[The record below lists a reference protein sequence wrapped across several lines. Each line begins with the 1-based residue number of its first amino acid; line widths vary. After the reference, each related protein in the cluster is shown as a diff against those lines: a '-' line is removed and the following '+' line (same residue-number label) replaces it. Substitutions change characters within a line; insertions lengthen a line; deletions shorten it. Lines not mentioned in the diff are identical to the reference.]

1 MKHHI
6 SVNKEASRLVE
17 QLIEHSARYRV
28 GVERTESGC
37 TIIDAGIDHPGSLEV
52 GRLVSEVCMG
62 GLGSV
67 QLLHTSIAPKWPL
80 SVYVHSTHPVLACL
94 ASQYAG
100 WSLAHGEGKD
110 AFFALGSGPGRAAA
124 LKEPLFEELAYED
137 RLGPA
142 HFVME
147 VDKKPPAE
155 LIQKMVKTCQTTADQ
170 MTIILTPTRSL
181 AGNVQVIAR
190 VLETALHKA
199 HALEFP
205 LENIVDG
212 AASAPIAPPHPDFI
226 KAMGRTN
233 DAILFAGR
241 VQLYVNG
248 SDDDAQQLAEMLP
261 SGASKDYGKPFAKIF
276 KECGYDFYKV
286 DPMLFSPA
294 QVAVTAMQS
303 GKTFHAGKVDLALLE
318 ESFGS

>member
-1 MKHHI
+1 MGNQV
-6 SVNKEASRLVE
+6 SLNKESTPLVE
-17 QLIEHSARYRV
+17 QLVANQDRYRI
-28 GVERTESGC
+28 GVERSASGT

-52 GRLVSEVCMG
+52 GRLVAEICMG

-67 QLLHTSIAPKWPL
+67 QLTHMSVAPNWPL

-100 WSLAHGEGKD
+100 WSLSHGEGKE

-124 LKEPLFEELAYED
+124 LKEPLFEELAYRD
-137 RLGPA
+137 RVGVA
-142 HFVME
+142 YFVLE
-147 VDKKPPAE
+147 VDKKPPQE
-155 LIQKMVKTCQTTADQ
+155 LLEKMADTCQVEAKDLTV
-170 MTIILTPTRSL
+170 ILTPTSSL
-181 AGNVQVIAR
+181 AGNVQVVAR

-199 HALEFP
+199 HELKFP
-205 LENIVDG
+205 LTQIVDG
-212 AASAPIAPPHPDFI
+212 SASAPISPPHPDFI

-241 VQLYVNG
+241 VQLFVAG
-248 SDDDAQQLAEMLP
+248 SDDAAEQLATQLP
-261 SGASKDYGKPFAKIF
+261 SSASGDYGKPFAKIF
-276 KECGYDFYKV
+276 KDCGYDFYKV

-294 QVAVTAMQS
+294 KVSVTAVES
-303 GKTFHAGKVDLALLE
+303 GRTFHAGAIDLPLLD